1 MTLHDEFQR
10 EFHRATKVAALL
22 TSLQILVATACVV
35 GFILMGDNASPI
47 WLLGALIGLGGAA
60 FNWSLRPRR
69 KDWQ

>member
-10 EFHRATKVAALL
+10 EFNRATRAAAFLA
-22 TSLQILVATACVV
+22 SLQIMMATACVV
-35 GFILMGDNASPI
+35 GFILMGDDASPI
-47 WLLGALIGLGGAA
+47 WLLGVLIGLGGAA